1 MAKKDF
7 TGSVDNLFI
16 RHADKAEEINQS
28 EEEKKQESTPQE
40 LPLDVNVK
48 KEDGTAPVSETET
61 TPKPAETQQKPK
73 QTKQTKQAKQQ
84 TKKAVGTTKKVPT
97 ARNIVKEESE
107 EPQIYINRTYSLSR
121 KIVNAITDYAY
132 HNKVDKNTIV
142 NTALKEFLGEY
153 YDNAEN

>member
-1 MAKKDF
+1 MAKAKKDF

-16 RHADKAEEINQS
+16 RHVDKAEEINQS
-28 EEEKKQESTPQE
+28 EEEEKKQESTPQE
-40 LPLDVNVK
+40 LPLEEVK
-48 KEDGTAPVSETET
+48 EGEPSPVTVAET
-61 TPKPAETQQKPK
+61 TSKSAETKQKPK
-73 QTKQTKQAKQQ
+73 QARQQ
-84 TKKAVGTTKKVPT
+84 TKKAVGTTKKAPT
-97 ARNIVKEESE
+97 ARNIVKEEPE
-107 EPQIYINRTYSLSR
+107 EPQVYINRTYSISR